1 MAAAPFNWS
10 VRVYYED
17 TDIAGVVYHANY
29 MRYFER
35 ARTEWL
41 RHLGLSQEKL
51 LAEHGLKFVVRRATL
66 DFAAAARLDDLLQI
80 SVRLMKFAGA
90 SVHLEQEAS
99 IDGRRLCSGTVQVAC
114 VRDAD
119 FQPVAI
125 PEFIKVKMQS

>member
-66 DFAAAARLDDLLQI
+66 DFAAAARLDDQI
-80 SVRLMKFAGA
+80 
-90 SVHLEQEAS
+90 
-99 IDGRRLCSGTVQVAC
+99 GRAHV
-114 VRDAD
+114 
-119 FQPVAI
+119 
-125 PEFIKVKMQS
+125 